1 MKFVSIIV
9 ATTALGLLVCTT
21 HADETPDLSS
31 DAANTITHFSESVP
45 IAVTAG
51 LALLGK
57 GDTDDLGMHA
67 ADSLI
72 VTLLVVEGLKET
84 IAASRP
90 CNPVAMSGFPSG
102 HTAANFAVARCI
114 EEDYPNWGK
123 LAYAWAGAVGWS
135 RYRRDEHSV
144 DQVIAGA
151 LIGTYIAERS
161 LANHGGLLDG
171 LVVSSSR
178 QGFAPSLNV
187 GALGPQMQLCDI
199 SW

>member
-1 MKFVSIIV
+1 MKLVKIIAAV
-9 ATTALGLLVCTT
+9 AALGLLPCVGQ
-21 HADETPDLSS
+21 ADEMPNLES
-31 DAANTITHFSESVP
+31 DAANTITHFSESIP

-67 ADSLI
+67 VDSLI
-72 VTLLVVEGLKET
+72 VTLIVVEGLKET
-84 IAASRP
+84 IAEARP
-90 CNPVAMSGFPSG
+90 YNPVSMSGFPSG
-102 HTAANFAVARCI
+102 HTAANFAVARCV
-114 EEDYPNWGK
+114 EEDYPGWGK

-135 RYRRDEHSV
+135 RCRRDEHSV

-161 LANHGGLLDG
+161 LANDGGLLDG
-171 LVVSSSR
+171 LVVSKSR
-178 QGFAPSLNV
+178 RGFAPTLNV
-187 GALGPQMQLCDI
+187 GAAGPQMQLCNI